1 MTSSRAPEAVVE
13 RVAEILLHRIGLRPD
28 PTLRGRLQRAIRDE
42 MSHHA
47 QDPTTYLD
55 RLVAGGEALQGLLNR
70 ITVQETAF
78 FRHPEHFEV
87 LARDVLAT
95 LPRPVKIWSAGCA
108 NGQEAYSLAMLLEE
122 QDIAGRVIG
131 TDVSTAALQRAAAAR
146 YHARELSGL
155 SPRRIASHLTPTA
168 DGWQINA
175 AIRNRV
181 SIVRHNLLDPLPPE
195 VQSCHVIFCRNVLI
209 YLSPKHTRAFLDRIA
224 DTFPASTPIFL
235 GAAETI
241 WQVSDR
247 FIAVPVG
254 GTFIYR
260 QAIAG
265 AVAVKSSA
273 QRTVPAGTRQTTV
286 VPAVPWRPPRLVARQ
301 QRDSRRSEPAS
312 GPRQP
317 AKKPESITSIDHLAK
332 VAHDAIAAG
341 DFGTAVVAFR
351 KCAYLAP
358 DDPVAQLHL
367 GLALEAAGDEPSA
380 QRAFAAARQALLRAD
395 SAHIAEGFEGYA
407 TTELASLLDSKQR
420 RATR

>member
-1 MTSSRAPEAVVE
+1 MNSSRAPDAVIE
-13 RVAEILLHRIGLRPD
+13 SVAEILLHRIGLRPD

-42 MSHHA
+42 MVHHA
-47 QDPTTYLD
+47 QDPATYLD
-55 RLVAGGEALQGLLNR
+55 RVAAGGDALQGLLNR

-87 LARDVLAT
+87 LARDVLPT

-131 TDVSTAALQRAAAAR
+131 TDISTAALQRATAAR

-155 SPRRIASHLTPTA
+155 SPRRIASHLRPTA

-175 AIRNRV
+175 ALRNRV
-181 SIVRHNLLDPLPPE
+181 TILRHNLLDPLPPD

-209 YLSPKHTRAFLDRIA
+209 YLSAKHVRAFLDRIA
-224 DTFPASTPIFL
+224 DTFPASTPVFL

-247 FIAVPVG
+247 FTAVPVG
-254 GTFIYR
+254 DTFIYR
-260 QAIAG
+260 RAIAG
-265 AVAVKSSA
+265 SAGPKTRTQDASTRNGRTAVVSAV
-273 QRTVPAGTRQTTV
+273 RMHPR
-286 VPAVPWRPPRLVARQ
+286 RPVARQ
-301 QRDSRRSEPAS
+301 QEGGRRSLPVR
-312 GPRQP
+312 GPRQL
-317 AKKPESITSIDHLAK
+317 AEPESVTSIDQLAR
-332 VAHDAIAAG
+332 VAHDAIAVG

-367 GLALEAAGDEPSA
+367 GLALEAVGDEPSA

-395 SAHIAEGFEGYA
+395 SARIAAGFEGYA
-407 TTELASLLDSKQR
+407 TAELASLLDSKQR
-420 RATR
+420 RVTR